1 MTTQF
6 LYKKVSCNTT
16 GRYVKRI
23 NWINTDNVPVPE
35 REAQRYLVNLLRIWS
50 DLESEFCLMLS
61 SIPDE
66 SLSRY
71 VTESHNLTK
80 VFTITEKLVCL

>member
-16 GRYVKRI
+16 GSYVKRI

-50 DLESEFCLMLS
+50 DLE
-61 SIPDE
+61 
-66 SLSRY
+66 
-71 VTESHNLTK
+71 
-80 VFTITEKLVCL
+80 

>member
-6 LYKKVSCNTT
+6 LYEKVSCNTT

-50 DLESEFCLMLS
+50 DLE
-61 SIPDE
+61 
-66 SLSRY
+66 
-71 VTESHNLTK
+71 
-80 VFTITEKLVCL
+80 